1 METLNP
7 NARRLVP
14 GGGWEV
20 TDIIDGHLV
29 RRIYLDWTKWQAIAL
44 FKREMRLKREGATA

>member
-1 METLNP
+1 MKTLSP

-29 RRIYLDWTKWQAIAL
+29 RLVYMDWTKWQAVAL
-44 FKREMRLKREGATA
+44 FKREMRLKQTEGK